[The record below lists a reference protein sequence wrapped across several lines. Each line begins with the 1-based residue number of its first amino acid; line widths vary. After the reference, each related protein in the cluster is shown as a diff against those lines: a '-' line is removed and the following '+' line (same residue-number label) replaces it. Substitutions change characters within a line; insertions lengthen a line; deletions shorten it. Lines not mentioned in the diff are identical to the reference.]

1 MQMLMGAPR
10 QTVTAVVLMSA
21 LLAFEVFNFDTTKF
35 ALSDLLGEVSFL
47 GVGWAAILAFAFCAI
62 DFAGLVRIFTPAT
75 GRQTPSEV
83 WYLMGAWLLGAT
95 MNAMMTWYAVALT
108 LVNRP
113 VNPGEVLTRGQLE
126 LIVPIFVAVLV
137 WLTRILFIGSLSVAS
152 EQFFAFEGQ
161 PRPLAV
167 GEPLPA
173 NARPVRSAPPASGPV
188 PVPAKPTTTTPA
200 PRPVR
205 SAPTPAVVPPAEV
218 AKEKSTNSRSRKRTP
233 VPPAVP
239 PTMQP
244 TPLNAKSRT

>member
-1 MQMLMGAPR
+1 MLMGAPR

-113 VNPGEVLTRGQLE
+113 VNTSEVLTRGQLE

-152 EQFFAFEGQ
+152 EQFFALEAQ

-173 NARPVRSAPPASGPV
+173 NVRPVRSAPPASV
-188 PVPAKPTTTTPA
+188 PVPAKPTAPA
-200 PRPVR
+200 PRPAR
-205 SAPTPAVVPPAEV
+205 SAPTPAVVPPAET
-218 AKEKSTNSRSRKRTP
+218 AKDKSTNSRSRKRTP
-233 VPPAVP
+233 VAPAVS

>member
-35 ALSDLLGEVSFL
+35 ALYDLLGEVSFL

-75 GRQTPSEV
+75 SRQSPSEV

-113 VNPGEVLTRGQLE
+113 LNTSEVLTRGQLE

-152 EQFFAFEGQ
+152 EQFFALEAQ
-161 PRPLAV
+161 PRPQGMV
-167 GEPLPA
+167 EPLP
-173 NARPVRSAPPASGPV
+173 PAPPA
-188 PVPAKPTTTTPA
+188 
-200 PRPVR
+200 RPVR
-205 SAPTPAVVPPAEV
+205 SAPTPAPVPAKPTTPAPRPVRPTPTPAVVSPAE
-218 AKEKSTNSRSRKRTP
+218 ASKDKSTNSRSRKRTP
-233 VPPAVP
+233 VAPAVP

>member
-1 MQMLMGAPR
+1 MLMGAPR

-21 LLAFEVFNFDTTKF
+21 LLAFELFNFDTTKF

-113 VNPGEVLTRGQLE
+113 LNTNEVLTRGQLE

-137 WLTRILFIGSLSVAS
+137 WLTRILFIGSLSMAS
-152 EQFFAFEGQ
+152 EQFFAWEGQ
-161 PRPLAV
+161 PRPQAMA
-167 GEPLPA
+167 EPLPA
-173 NARPVRSAPPASGPV
+173 NARPVRSAPPASVPAPV
-188 PVPAKPTTTTPA
+188 PTKPATPA

-205 SAPTPAVVPPAEV
+205 SAPTPAVVSPAE
-218 AKEKSTNSRSRKRTP
+218 ASKDKSTNSRSRKRTP
-233 VPPAVP
+233 VAPAVP